1 MGWLTLLPKI
11 VYLVADLV
19 WKIINLIKKGAKG
32 GD

>member
-11 VYLVADLV
+11 VYLIADLI
-19 WKIINLIKKGAKG
+19 WKIINLIKKDAKG